1 MTTSKDIYR
10 HLCLNEPSIP
20 IFSKDWW
27 LDAVCGD
34 AWDVS
39 LVKKDG
45 KIVAAMPYHIRR
57 NRLGM
62 NIISQPKETQTL
74 GPWLRPSQAKY
85 AKKLGQE
92 KALLSELINQ
102 LPEFSYFHQNWH
114 FSNTN
119 WLPFYWQGFQQ
130 STYYTYR
137 LPDLTNLDAVWT
149 GFRENIRTDIRK
161 AYNRF
166 NIKIRTDLDIDDFLA
181 LNAKTFDRQG
191 KHPPYSP
198 EFIRLLDQACQ
209 ANSARR
215 IFIAEDDQG
224 NHHAGAYIIWDEQS
238 AYYLMG
244 GGNPVLRSSGAT
256 SLCMWEAIQFSASVT
271 KSFDF
276 EGSMNEPVERF
287 FRAFGAVQT
296 PYFSIKKTPSR
307 LIKLRRYMSDLVR

>member
-1 MTTSKDIYR
+1 M
-10 HLCLNEPSIP
+10 
-20 IFSKDWW
+20 
-27 LDAVCGD
+27 
-34 AWDVS
+34 
-39 LVKKDG
+39 
-45 KIVAAMPYHIRR
+45 
-57 NRLGM
+57 
-62 NIISQPKETQTL
+62 
-74 GPWLRPSQAKY
+74 
-85 AKKLGQE
+85 
-92 KALLSELINQ
+92 
-102 LPEFSYFHQNWH
+102 
-114 FSNTN
+114 
-119 WLPFYWQGFQQ
+119 
-130 STYYTYR
+130 
-137 LPDLTNLDAVWT
+137 
-149 GFRENIRTDIRK
+149 
-161 AYNRF
+161 
-166 NIKIRTDLDIDDFLA
+166 
-181 LNAKTFDRQG
+181 NAKTFDRQG

-296 PYFSIKKTPSR
+296 PYFSIKKTPSL
-307 LIKLRRYMSDLVR
+307 LIKIRLYMTDLVR

>member
-1 MTTSKDIYR
+1 
-10 HLCLNEPSIP
+10 
-20 IFSKDWW
+20 
-27 LDAVCGD
+27 
-34 AWDVS
+34 
-39 LVKKDG
+39 
-45 KIVAAMPYHIRR
+45 
-57 NRLGM
+57 M

-166 NIKIRTDLDIDDFLA
+166 KIKIRTDLDIDDFLA

-191 KHPPYSP
+191 KHPP
-198 EFIRLLDQACQ
+198 ILL
-209 ANSARR
+209 NL
-215 IFIAEDDQG
+215 
-224 NHHAGAYIIWDEQS
+224 S
-238 AYYLMG
+238 AYSTKHVKLT
-244 GGNPVLRSSGAT
+244 VLDAFSLPKMIRESSCRGVHH
-256 SLCMWEAIQFSASVT
+256 L
-271 KSFDF
+271 
-276 EGSMNEPVERF
+276 G
-287 FRAFGAVQT
+287 
-296 PYFSIKKTPSR
+296 
-307 LIKLRRYMSDLVR
+307 